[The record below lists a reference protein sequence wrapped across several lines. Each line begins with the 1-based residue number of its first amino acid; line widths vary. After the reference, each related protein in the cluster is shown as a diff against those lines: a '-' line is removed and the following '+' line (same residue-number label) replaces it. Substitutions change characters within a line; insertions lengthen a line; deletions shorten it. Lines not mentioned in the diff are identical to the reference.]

1 MEINNS
7 YLLNIIFC
15 GFGGAVCFVL
25 IWFWVCFFF
34 NCPALLL
41 LPVGKERKMD
51 RVAKLLTGRNLRLL
65 RGGGR

>member
-15 GFGGAVCFVL
+15 GFGGAVCFDLVL
-25 IWFWVCFFF
+25 GLFFL